1 MSIGAPER
9 NSDAQ
14 PRSLQNRTERP
25 PLLDPAALFSP
36 ITSRSDEMLVAPG
49 SPHAHVANLERRKRF
64 YLEGESDRL
73 PFVAP
78 NPEMGGE
85 LGFQQE
91 TVWEQARERLISTGF

>member
-1 MSIGAPER
+1 MR
-9 NSDAQ
+9 NQ
-14 PRSLQNRTERP
+14 GRYRTEQHRAEQRARHCSI
-25 PLLDPAALFSP
+25 PLLV
-36 ITSRSDEMLVAPG
+36 SRSDEMLVAPG
-49 SPHAHVANLERRKRF
+49 SPHAHVANLERRRKRF